1 MKLCIQYDIILN
13 MNKIL
18 SAILLSTIVSVAYA
32 SENPFFNGYNNQITI
47 NLGYGTDH
55 GFLLSPPT
63 KWVPFTMMQI
73 QYSQPT
79 TFFRL
84 PARKSLNVIQ
94 TLGFGT
100 KYGWHWDKY
109 TIPIAMLSEDVILT
123 DICNWYTFM
132 GLGVGM
138 QAQQN
143 ERIGSKLLFGFKV
156 GAGYRISECTAVEAF
171 MQHISNGNTAPE
183 NNSYAFYGLGLSF
196 NF

>member
-1 MKLCIQYDIILN
+1 
-13 MNKIL
+13 
-18 SAILLSTIVSVAYA
+18 
-32 SENPFFNGYNNQITI
+32 
-47 NLGYGTDH
+47 
-55 GFLLSPPT
+55 
-63 KWVPFTMMQI
+63 MMQI

-94 TLGFGT
+94 TLGFGK

>member
-1 MKLCIQYDIILN
+1 MNHYIKYDTIFP
-13 MNKIL
+13 MRKIL
-18 SAILLSTIVSVAYA
+18 PALLLSTIVSASYA
-32 SENPFFNGYNNQITI
+32 DTNPFFNGYDNQITF
-47 NLGYGTDH
+47 NLGYGTNH

-63 KWVPFTMMQI
+63 QWVPFTMAQI

-79 TFFRL
+79 TFFRI

-94 TLGFGT
+94 TLGFGK

-109 TIPIAMLSEDVILT
+109 TIPIAMLSEDIMLFSN
-123 DICNWYTFM
+123 CKWYTFM
-132 GLGVGM
+132 GIGVGM

-143 ERIGSKLLFGFKV
+143 ERIGSKFLFGFKL
-156 GAGYRISECTAVEAF
+156 GAGYRISECTSVEAF